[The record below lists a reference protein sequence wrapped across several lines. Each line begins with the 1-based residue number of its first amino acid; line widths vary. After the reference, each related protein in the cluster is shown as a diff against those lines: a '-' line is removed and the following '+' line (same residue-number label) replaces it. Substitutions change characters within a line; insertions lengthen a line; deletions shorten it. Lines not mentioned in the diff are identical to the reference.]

1 MGNDA
6 MNRGDFESLW
16 SQIAYESIVTV
27 SQDIK
32 TLEHLGLLH
41 KNIEKRP
48 YIIAHYDKNDAGN
61 RNYIKGQQDLAKT
74 LGIPYSRL
82 NSNLLA
88 DGDDVL
94 ETIKNQNRI
103 ELIGSIFVANP
114 IHPDLDFQK
123 TIDTVDPIKEIDWL
137 STFHKSK
144 YIWELSESL
153 EWVYIHPT
161 ALSVLTLV
169 QATLGKDLTN
179 RQILVAW
186 WSGKVWSMICA
197 VLKLA
202 WANPIIY
209 NTDPSTYQPE
219 ELESKLE
226 HVDGFVCVIRG
237 AEFFDGKLFDKFKW
251 PIIDVSTAK
260 NANNQTVWW
269 IQTASFDPKADHIYI
284 PPTKGGVGTGTKV
297 HLMGNYIKSITA
309 QMVQNGKDPRYFRD
323 LVHQL
328 DNSDIFEPTHTA

>member
-1 MGNDA
+1 MSRDGSQ
-6 MNRGDFESLW
+6 GLW
-16 SQIAYESIVTV
+16 IEIAYNNIITV
-27 SQDIK
+27 DQDIK
-32 TLEHLGLLH
+32 TLEKLGLLD

-61 RNYIKGQQDLAKT
+61 RSYIKWQKDLAKT
-74 LGIPYSRL
+74 LGIPYSAL
-82 NSNLLA
+82 DSNLLA
-88 DGDDVL
+88 DGEDVL
-94 ETIKNQNRI
+94 ETIKNQNKI
-103 ELIGSIFVANP
+103 NLIGSIFVANP
-114 IHPDLDFQK
+114 IHQDLNFQK
-123 TIDTVDPIKEIDWL
+123 TIDTVAAIKEIDGL

-144 YIWELSESL
+144 YIWELIESL

-169 QATLGKDLTN
+169 QATLSKDLTN

-186 WSGKVWSMICA
+186 WSGTVWSMICA

-219 ELESKLE
+219 ELESKLQ

-260 NANNQTVWW
+260 NASNQTVWW

-297 HLMGNYIKSITA
+297 HLLGNHIRSITA
-309 QMVQNGKDPRYFRD
+309 QMIQNGTDPKEFKN
-323 LVHQL
+323 LIHQI